1 MFGTIC
7 PISWIQCIN
16 ETGNKLTQA
25 SKEPIVF
32 FRGTKYIH
40 EILGEVKTNS
50 NNTNNDLTNPL
61 KLSFKTKLTSVL
73 VDIISLKNAKHQVKH
88 IFVVG
93 L

>member
-25 SKEPIVF
+25 SKV
-32 FRGTKYIH
+32 RGTKYIH

-88 IFVVG
+88 VFVVG